1 MLYALS
7 VRMVTASSALAPLWP
22 PAGALVAGLLLRD
35 RTPHWQVLLVSFLAG
50 RLAGTSLALP
60 SPQTLAFAG
69 AAWAEGMVAVALL
82 EHLRG
87 PGIRFARVRD
97 IVDFA
102 FATVLAVTVNAG
114 LVGIIAAVAG
124 SDIRQA
130 VVTSWI
136 SGFLGI
142 LVVTPVMVAW
152 ARPEETTGRS
162 SAPGAPQVGRTIEAG
177 LMLTITALLTTVVFQ
192 RVELFD
198 LINIPTYALAIPLI
212 WAALRFDLRGV
223 TSAVLLMAILSTI
236 LVVGEDVSVLG
247 GTTPDARL
255 LRLQLLIGFLALTGL
270 VLNAAFV
277 ERRVAAESEARAAE
291 ALVASE
297 RRLQMSQRMEA
308 VGQLAGGIAHDFNN
322 ILSVM
327 SLQVEEIGTAA
338 GLDPRTRQTIRE
350 LRDSVQRA
358 SSFTQRL
365 LLFGRR
371 KTKDEVRLDLTEV
384 GSGLVTLLTRLMP
397 PGIRVELPPATT
409 RLWVLGDRSMFEQV
423 VMNLVINARD
433 AMPTGGRI
441 TVTTTS
447 AILSPDEAARV
458 SRGGLELVPGPFA
471 VLRVIDTGA
480 GIAPEHE
487 ARLFEPFFTTKAEG
501 KGTGLGLSTVFAIA
515 QQHRGY
521 IRVLTTS
528 PAGTTFEFGVPLLE
542 ESPLAVVVPAPLET
556 SRLRDA
562 SSGTPPVVLLAED
575 HEEVRRMMQ
584 RILERE
590 GWRVLAATT
599 GPEALALWDTTGP
612 VTLLLTDLE
621 MPGGMHGTELADELL
636 RRQPGLRVIYTS
648 GVDPTLSDAIG
659 RFVVG
664 ENFLPK
670 PAPVAEMLRM
680 VKYQRALG

>member
-1 MLYALS
+1 
-7 VRMVTASSALAPLWP
+7 VR
-22 PAGALVAGLLLRD
+22 
-35 RTPHWQVLLVSFLAG
+35 F
-50 RLAGTSLALP
+50 
-60 SPQTLAFAG
+60 
-69 AAWAEGMVAVALL
+69 
-82 EHLRG
+82 
-87 PGIRFARVRD
+87 
-97 IVDFA
+97 
-102 FATVLAVTVNAG
+102 
-114 LVGIIAAVAG
+114 
-124 SDIRQA
+124 
-130 VVTSWI
+130 
-136 SGFLGI
+136 
-142 LVVTPVMVAW
+142 
-152 ARPEETTGRS
+152 
-162 SAPGAPQVGRTIEAG
+162 
-177 LMLTITALLTTVVFQ
+177 
-192 RVELFD
+192 
-198 LINIPTYALAIPLI
+198 
-212 WAALRFDLRGV
+212 
-223 TSAVLLMAILSTI
+223 
-236 LVVGEDVSVLG
+236 
-247 GTTPDARL
+247 
-255 LRLQLLIGFLALTGL
+255 
-270 VLNAAFV
+270 
-277 ERRVAAESEARAAE
+277 
-291 ALVASE
+291 
-297 RRLQMSQRMEA
+297 
-308 VGQLAGGIAHDFNN
+308 
-322 ILSVM
+322 
-327 SLQVEEIGTAA
+327 
-338 GLDPRTRQTIRE
+338 
-350 LRDSVQRA
+350 
-358 SSFTQRL
+358 
-365 LLFGRR
+365 
-371 KTKDEVRLDLTEV
+371 DLTEV

-433 AMPTGGRI
+433 AMPAGGRI
-441 TVTTTS
+441 TLTTTS
-447 AILSPDEAARV
+447 AILSSDEAAGV

-471 VLRVIDTGA
+471 VLRVSDTGA

-648 GVDPTLSDAIG
+648 GVDPTLSDSVG

-680 VKYQRALG
+680 VKLQLAFG